1 VRMTSGSRT
10 YRDID
15 GWFSWTDHAM
25 FRGILEAQRTSPG
38 GDLVEIGAF
47 KGKSAVVIGDY
58 LRPEEQFVVVDTFG
72 DPDLLGIADE
82 SSERTQGRNYFTS
95 LSRSQFEKNYLSIH
109 DALPTVV
116 QALST
121 DVVNHV
127 TSGAARFIH
136 VDGSHQYEDVA
147 DDCRSVKKLL
157 RSDGVVVFDDWRK
170 PACPGV
176 AAAIWDSALH
186 DGLIPVALTPQ
197 KLYGVH
203 GDPEPL
209 TAAVRALVAAH
220 PQALRIKEIDLF
232 GRTVLLVTKTKRRR
246 KPAPASTQH
255 LRTGSVAAGSRSG
268 QLRRTLTH
276 NPATSAVARWV
287 RSRRS

>member
-1 VRMTSGSRT
+1 MTSGSRT

-58 LRPEEQFVVVDTFG
+58 LRPDEQFVVVDTFG
-72 DPDLLGIADE
+72 DPELLGIAEE
-82 SSERTQGRNYFTS
+82 SSERTQGRNYFTN
-95 LSRSQFEKNYLSIH
+95 LSRTQFEENYLSIH
-109 DALPTVV
+109 ESLPTVV

-209 TAAVRALVAAH
+209 LAAVRALVAAR
-220 PQALRIKEIDLF
+220 PQALRIKEVDLF
-232 GRTVLLVTKTKRRR
+232 GRPVLLVTKTKGRR
-246 KPAPASTQH
+246 KPAPASAPQH
-255 LRTGSVAAGSRSG
+255 RPLAAATSSRSSG
-268 QLRRTLTH
+268 LRRAFIR
-276 NPATSAVARWV
+276 NPATSAVARWA
-287 RSRRS
+287 RSRRA